1 MTQSDFD
8 LLVAVRAKLAILVA
22 HPTALEITAANGCI
36 GLKGPILQE
45 ESDRAVSAIQAI
57 PGVTGVDPQLDVV
70 SNVDHLRAGEWK
82 ENHFRYDPE
91 FFQGS
96 LATPIRMAI
105 GAMGLGLIGMGIRNR
120 GSTRWVLS
128 ILGLGALLRATRNL
142 SLSHLIGA
150 FTVPAMRLRRS
161 LLVRAPVDQ
170 VYGFWKD
177 FSNFPKFM
185 SYIRD
190 VHVNEIGG
198 LEWIAE
204 GPRGVPVKW
213 DAVVG
218 AMTENQLISW
228 KSSHNSLIAN
238 EGRISFS
245 EDSGGTR
252 LGIEL
257 TYAPP
262 AGALGYAVV
271 RLLGFDPRQKIDQ
284 DLEVMRRLIESLPE
298 SAMPSVSY

>member
-1 MTQSDFD
+1 
-8 LLVAVRAKLAILVA
+8 
-22 HPTALEITAANGCI
+22 
-36 GLKGPILQE
+36 
-45 ESDRAVSAIQAI
+45 
-57 PGVTGVDPQLDVV
+57 
-70 SNVDHLRAGEWK
+70 
-82 ENHFRYDPE
+82 
-91 FFQGS
+91 
-96 LATPIRMAI
+96 
-105 GAMGLGLIGMGIRNR
+105 
-120 GSTRWVLS
+120 
-128 ILGLGALLRATRNL
+128 
-142 SLSHLIGA
+142 
-150 FTVPAMRLRRS
+150 
-161 LLVRAPVDQ
+161 VDQ